1 MDRLTR
7 SWYVL
12 ACAAVCGVLAI
23 GLPLEVGAETAG
35 IIMVEPRTQ
44 ASDFTLPTLNGD
56 DIRLA
61 ELKGKV
67 VLINFWATWCGPC
80 RDEMPAMEQLW
91 ARLGDQGFVILAIS
105 LDNKRSKNRVDKF
118 IKKFKLT
125 YPILLDPEETV
136 SDRYRTVGLP
146 TSYLVAKDGTI
157 AGRVIGPL
165 DWATPE
171 VIAVIEGL
179 LREQ

>member
-1 MDRLTR
+1 MNRLTP
-7 SWYVL
+7 SWPVL
-12 ACAAVCGVLAI
+12 TFTAVCGLLACS
-23 GLPLEVGAETAG
+23 LPPALGAETAG
-35 IIMVEPRTQ
+35 IIMAEHRTQ

-56 DIRLA
+56 DVHLSD
-61 ELKGKV
+61 LKGKV

-80 RDEMPAMEQLW
+80 RDEMPAMEQIW
-91 ARLGDQGFVILAIS
+91 TRLGDQGFVILAIS

-118 IKKFKLT
+118 IKKFNLT

-171 VIAVIEGL
+171 VISVIEGL